1 MSLRLALFHVTART
15 AKTFEKA
22 VRKQLEAQKSVSMVV
37 RMDHKNRMPDFLVL
51 LKNGKFFFLECKNY
65 QTSPH
70 LSAGLGK
77 WMNGQSKQYDA
88 FIKLAKTQPV
98 YVVMAVGSGTHVV
111 GLYEDSDWGDPL
123 IEEGE

>member
-51 LKNGKFFFLECKNY
+51 LKNGKYFFLECKNY

-70 LSAGLGK
+70 LSAGIGK
-77 WMNGQSKQYDA
+77 WMNSQRKQYDA
-88 FIKLAKTQPV
+88 FIELAKKQPV
-98 YVVMAVGSGTHVV
+98 YVVMAAGSGTHVV
-111 GLYEDSDWGDPL
+111 GLNEDYDQSQKLLG
-123 IEEGE
+123 GE